1 MMQRTDQIDKRKKN
15 VSDAIFMAVKSIKT
29 LFPPFVNTFCFTM
42 NNIFGIMFSQ
52 FGVGH
57 LLYLCCSSLV
67 PLLYI
72 ICPPVVP
79 LMCFCSASR
88 VPLVPPFFS

>member
-1 MMQRTDQIDKRKKN
+1 MY
-15 VSDAIFMAVKSIKT
+15 
-29 LFPPFVNTFCFTM
+29 
-42 NNIFGIMFSQ
+42 SQ

-79 LMCFCSASR
+79 LICFCSASQ
-88 VPLVPPFFS
+88 VPLVPPLFFKVTLLFLCLSPEDIGKIARCPREAHSCPS